1 MWKLSWLSCEMRHQ
15 KNGVWG
21 GQSWKQTRWG
31 CWEQGNWKARISI
44 TWASY
49 DMDLQRRIRRNG
61 RNMGRKKKKSS
72 LKEKTKNWNNLTRY
86 WTSTVKTRKRL
97 KDHSNTGIRNRKG
110 SESVKDKDVNQRCLF
125 KRKMLFGDTVM
136 SPVSKHQVI

>member
-1 MWKLSWLSCEMRHQ
+1 MIWICREGYEEMAE
-15 KNGVWG
+15 
-21 GQSWKQTRWG
+21 T
-31 CWEQGNWKARISI
+31 WEG
-44 TWASY
+44 
-49 DMDLQRRIRRNG
+49 
-61 RNMGRKKKKSS
+61 KKKSS